1 MSSLIPP
8 QWSPATSARPPP
20 FASRPWWNRDTLLRV
35 LDDLLWAEL
44 NRLRP
49 GQLGLRASAQSAVTT
64 ERRGSVSDA
73 ARRPDAAFELDSLGL
88 DSLEWLDITT
98 LIAVQFHLH
107 QTRLDNQLL
116 QQRQLG
122 AWAQIILDSRARW
135 DEALS
140 FQTSGSTGQPKL
152 CAHPIHRLEQE
163 IHWFAGQLSD
173 RRRVLTA
180 VPAHHI
186 YGFLFSA
193 MLPALLGI
201 PVLDLRAGLP
211 SSALA
216 QAQPGDLI
224 VGHPAFFELA
234 TRGDGAVADDV
245 IALTSTAPC
254 PPSLWQQLIS
264 AGCARVI
271 EIYGSSEHA
280 GIGVREAADVPFRL
294 LPHWSRLSKTTDRL
308 QPVEAPT
315 GDQAHRVEQEA
326 DTATVSTSASDTD
339 TASVTAAAS
348 ALDTD
353 AASDTHSGSD
363 SGSET
368 VAAANTDMAATATAR
383 RVLTEVELQDHLDWL
398 DHERFFVLGR
408 RDGAVQIGG
417 VNVFPQR
424 IERLLCTH
432 PEVAEAAVRQA
443 SAEQGGR
450 LKAFVVPVAD
460 CIEPGQLAQRL
471 DAWLASRVTALERP
485 RAIQIGRQLP
495 RSAAGKLIDWP
506 AEGPAESG

>member
-1 MSSLIPP
+1 MVSGA
-8 QWSPATSARPPP
+8 QQRPLPV
-20 FASRPWWNRDTLLRV
+20 ASRPWWNHDTLLRV

-49 GQLGLRASAQSAVTT
+49 GQLGLRPSAESALAP
-64 ERRGSVSDA
+64 EMRRSVSDDA
-73 ARRPDAAFELDSLGL
+73 LRPDAALGLDSLGL
-88 DSLEWLDITT
+88 DSLEFLDITT

-107 QTRLDNQLL
+107 QTGLDNQLL

-122 AWAQIILDSRARW
+122 AWAQIILDSRAHW

-152 CAHPIHRLEQE
+152 CAHSMHRLEQE
-163 IHWFAGQLSD
+163 IQWFAGQLGD
-173 RRRVLTA
+173 RRRVLSA

-211 SSALA
+211 SRALA

-234 TRGDGAVADDV
+234 TRGDGAVSDDV

-294 LPHWSRLSKTTDRL
+294 LPHWSRVSKTTDRL

-315 GDQAHRVEQEA
+315 GDQAHRSEQDA

-339 TASVTAAAS
+339 TASVRAAAS

-353 AASDTHSGSD
+353 AASASDTHSGSGSG

-368 VAAANTDMAATATAR
+368 AAAANTDMAVTATAR

-450 LKAFVVPVAD
+450 LKAFVVPVTHCA
-460 CIEPGQLAQRL
+460 EPEQLAQRL

-495 RSAAGKLIDWP
+495 RSAAGKLVDWP

>member
-1 MSSLIPP
+1 MSSAQQRP
-8 QWSPATSARPPP
+8 QP
-20 FASRPWWNRDTLLRV
+20 FASRPWWNRNTLLRV

-49 GQLGLRASAQSAVTT
+49 GQLGLRTSTQSAVTN
-64 ERRGSVSDA
+64 ERRGPMSDA
-73 ARRPDAAFELDSLGL
+73 ALRPDAALELDSLGL

-98 LIAVQFHLH
+98 LIAVQFHLQ
-107 QTRLDNQLL
+107 QTGLDNQLL

-152 CAHPIHRLEQE
+152 CAHPLYRLEQE
-163 IHWFAGQLSD
+163 IHWFAGQLGD
-173 RRRVLTA
+173 RHRVLSA

-201 PVLDLRAGLP
+201 PVLDLRTGLP
-211 SSALA
+211 SRALA

-234 TRGDGAVADDV
+234 TRGDCTVADDV

-271 EIYGSSEHA
+271 EIYGSSENA
-280 GIGVREAADVPFRL
+280 GIGVREAADAPFRL
-294 LPHWSRLSKTTDRL
+294 LPHWSRVGTTTDRL

-315 GDQAHRVEQEA
+315 GDQAHRIEQDAE
-326 DTATVSTSASDTD
+326 TATVSASASDTD
-339 TASVTAAAS
+339 TASVRAAAS

-353 AASDTHSGSD
+353 AASASDTHSDSD
-363 SGSET
+363 SCSET
-368 VAAANTDMAATATAR
+368 AAAANTDMAATATAR
-383 RVLTEVELQDHLDWL
+383 RVLTSVELQDHLDWL

-443 SAEQGGR
+443 NAEQGDR

-460 CIEPGQLAQRL
+460 CIEPGQLAHSL
-471 DAWLASRVTALERP
+471 DAWLASLVTALERP
-485 RAIQIGRQLP
+485 RAIRIGSQLP
-495 RSAAGKLIDWP
+495 RSATGKLIDWP

>member
-1 MSSLIPP
+1 MSSAQQRP
-8 QWSPATSARPPP
+8 QP
-20 FASRPWWNRDTLLRV
+20 FASRPWWNRNTLLRV

-49 GQLGLRASAQSAVTT
+49 GQLGLRPSAESAVTT
-64 ERRGSVSDA
+64 ERRGPMSDA
-73 ARRPDAAFELDSLGL
+73 ALRPDAALELDSLGL
-88 DSLEWLDITT
+88 DSLEFLDITT
-98 LIAVQFHLH
+98 LIAVQFHLQ
-107 QTRLDNQLL
+107 QTGLDNQLL

-135 DEALS
+135 DQALS

-152 CAHPIHRLEQE
+152 CAHPMHRLEQE
-163 IHWFAGQLSD
+163 IQWFAGQLGD
-173 RRRVLTA
+173 RRRVLSA

-186 YGFLFSA
+186 YGFLFNA

-264 AGCARVI
+264 AGCARLI
-271 EIYGSSEHA
+271 EIYGSSENA

-294 LPHWSRLSKTTDRL
+294 LPHWSRASKTTDRL
-308 QPVEAPT
+308 QPVDTTTE
-315 GDQAHRVEQEA
+315 GQSNRVEKDV
-326 DTATVSTSASDTD
+326 DTTTVSASASDTD
-339 TASVTAAAS
+339 TASVTDAVS

-353 AASDTHSGSD
+353 AASASD
-363 SGSET
+363 ADSVSET
-368 VAAANTDMAATATAR
+368 AAAANTDMAATAAASGF
-383 RVLTEVELQDHLDWL
+383 LTQVELQDHLDWL
-398 DHERFFVLGR
+398 DHERFYVLRR

-450 LKAFVVPVAD
+450 LKAFVVPVID
-460 CIEPGQLAQRL
+460 CVDPAALAERL
-471 DAWLASRVTALERP
+471 DAWLASRLTALEQP

-506 AEGPAESG
+506 AEVYSESR